1 LNNTNYVLFDIS
13 RYSKFIHSK
22 FNINS
27 HSAYNAIIMATHTR
41 TYTSYAMRYGIA
53 ILLIINILSC
63 KKKTQ
68 TYIVPDAEFSAY
80 VNAYTSGEISKTGAV
95 MVRFNDAAVSSN
107 RVGTPLSDGVFRM
120 SPGIAGAAEWQDER
134 TVKFTPSD
142 DFKSG
147 QNYVVGLRLD
157 KIFDEVPGNLKEF
170 EFNFRT
176 REQHVRINFEGIR
189 APDPAD
195 LSEQEITGTL
205 YTADVAESE
214 AVEQI
219 LTVKQK
225 NNDKINIEWS
235 HDADQTKHTF
245 TVKNITRTDNESA
258 VKFHWDAEAIGT
270 KERGNHSVKVLSL
283 NDFSVIDVV
292 ANKSVNQGVEVTFS
306 DPLKSG
312 QNLDGL
318 ILIEG
323 YKGKLRYVTDGSTL
337 RVFPESKLNGEQKIT
352 IVPAIKNSKGKRMK
366 NPGEWTLTFEQE
378 KPQVRLLGRGVIV
391 PDSDGLMFPFETV
404 SLNAV
409 DVEIFKIFSNNTL
422 QFLQNNRISGEYNLQ
437 TVGRVVYQKKV
448 ALSSLKT
455 DPSLGSWNRYA
466 LDLSKFIDREPDAIY
481 QVRLGFKK
489 EYSTYDCKDEK
500 SDNATAQLTSLSQ
513 EKALTDDDEIKS
525 IMQYRYNWNYDGYKW
540 EHRKKPCYPP
550 YYNPEN
556 FVQRNVV
563 PSNFGLIA
571 KRGTNGDVYV
581 IVTNLLTAKPEGG
594 VNVEL
599 FDYQQQ
605 SLGKVNTNN
614 DGIVMMNSKRDP
626 FAIIVNKGKE
636 HGYLKLGDGMA
647 LSMSRFDVA
656 GDRVQKGLKGY
667 VYGERGIWRPGDSIY
682 LSFILEDKENTLPS
696 KHPVTFEFYDPKG
709 QLQQRNTTSEHT
721 GHIYS
726 FYTKTDPDA
735 PTGNWRAK
743 IQVGGA
749 TFTKTIK
756 VETIKPNRLKINL
769 DFGKDEL
776 SAADG
781 KELKGKLQVNWLHGA
796 AAKNLKAV
804 VEADVKSTNTTFQK
818 FPEFEFDDPARR
830 LKSEP
835 QTIFED
841 KLDKDG
847 AADISASIES
857 KESPGKLRAN
867 FKTRAFEEGGDFSID
882 NFTVDYSPYPYY
894 AGIRIPLN
902 RYGSKRLDMN
912 ETHNLDVVLLDK
924 DGNPATNREL
934 SVGFYKLEWRWW
946 WSRSRGNITSF
957 NSSSHRGALSM
968 DTIQTNREGTASV
981 KLKPE
986 NWGRYLVRVCDEGG
1000 HCTGDIFYA
1009 GNPWYDNDDE
1019 MDEEARRAASML
1031 AFSTDK
1037 KKYEVGDE
1045 IEVRIPTSEDGR
1057 ILLSVENGSK
1067 VLETHWVNTK
1077 KGETTYKFYANEKM
1091 VPTAYLNVSH
1101 IQPHGQAKNDLPI
1114 RMYGVIPV
1122 SVEDPATRLQP
1133 VVDMPEVLKPEETFT
1148 LKVSEKDGKA
1158 MAYTIAIVD
1167 DGLLDLTRFKTPDA
1181 WGAFYAREALGVATW
1196 DVYDNVLGAFGGDL
1210 ERILSIGGDGAAAVP
1225 GAQRANRFKPVVRHI
1240 GPFFLNKRKTNTHE
1254 IVMPNYVG
1262 SVRAMVIAA
1271 KDGAYGKAAVTTP
1284 VRKPLMVLATL
1295 PRVLSPMETLTLP
1308 VNVFAMENKV
1318 RDVKIRV
1325 ESNGLLEFPDGD
1337 TQNLTFASPGD
1348 EVVYFNVKV
1357 PKRIGVAKV
1366 KIIAE
1371 GGGEIATQEIE
1382 LDVRNP
1388 NPYVTNVLED
1398 VVNEDG
1404 KWEVELKPVGMYGTN
1419 SAMLEVSNI
1428 PPINLGKRL
1437 RYLIR
1442 YPHGCIEQTTSS
1454 VFPQLYVSRLMDLEK
1469 DREDEINKNVKA
1481 GLERLKKF
1489 QVASGGF
1496 SYWPGNGESSDWG
1509 SNYAGHFMLEA
1520 KNLGYSLPVG
1530 MLDKWKKHQK
1540 REARNWTPPAHKK
1553 GFSDHGSYN
1562 SYDLMQAYR
1571 LYTLALA
1578 GAPELGAMNRMR
1590 ESTNLTPQGAWR
1602 LAAAYAAAGKPEVA
1616 QALIADLPTDIAPY
1630 RELSYTYGSSLRDQ
1644 AMILETLVMMDD
1656 KPAAANLLKVV
1667 SEQLASNSWHS
1678 TQTTAYCLLAI
1689 GKLVTNA
1696 GGTANQIK
1704 LTYDIGNKGAKNAGS
1719 SNPVLQ
1725 IPIDIDRLDSKSLT
1739 LTNESDGVLY
1749 ARVLIDGKPLQG
1761 DSTDAENNLKMSIQY
1776 QTLKGKKIDPTSIEQ
1791 GTDFVALVTLTNPGK
1806 RGNYEEMALT
1816 QVFPAGWELRNIRLD
1831 NIDYNLTN
1839 DNSEYQDIRDDRI
1852 YTYFDIGSSSSRTY
1866 SILLNAAYEGRYY
1879 LPSVYCEA
1887 MYDNAINARE
1897 SGGWVE
1903 VVRGGES

>member
-1 LNNTNYVLFDIS
+1 
-13 RYSKFIHSK
+13 
-22 FNINS
+22 
-27 HSAYNAIIMATHTR
+27 MATHTR
-41 TYTSYAMRYGIA
+41 TYTSCAMRYGIA
-53 ILLIINILSC
+53 IVLIINILSC

-107 RVGTPLSDGVFRM
+107 RVGTPLSNGVFRLT
-120 SPGIAGAAEWQDER
+120 PNVAGTAEWEDER
-134 TVKFTPSD
+134 TIKFAPSD

-147 QNYVVGLRLD
+147 ENYVVGVRLD
-157 KIFDEVPGNLKEF
+157 KIFDKVPGELKDF

-176 REQHVRINFEGIR
+176 REQHLRVNFEGIR
-189 APDPAD
+189 APDPSD
-195 LSEQEITGTL
+195 LSQQEISGTII
-205 YTADVAESE
+205 TADIADAD
-214 AVEQI
+214 AVKQI
-219 LTVKQK
+219 LSVKQK
-225 NNDKINIEWS
+225 NNDQLDIEWS
-235 HDADQTKHTF
+235 HSVDQTNHAF
-245 TVKNITRTDNESA
+245 TVKNIARTDRESA
-258 VKFHWDAEAIGT
+258 VKFNWDGEAIGT
-270 KERGNHSVKVLSL
+270 RERGNRSIKVPSIA
-283 NDFSVIDVV
+283 DFSVVDVV
-292 ANKSVNQGVEVTFS
+292 SNKSANQGVKITFS
-306 DPLKSG
+306 DPLKSD
-312 QNLDGL
+312 QDLDGL
-318 ILIEG
+318 VLIEN
-323 YKGKLRYVTDGSTL
+323 YDKDIRYVIDGSTL
-337 RVFPESKLNGEQKIT
+337 RIFPKTKLSGEQKIT
-352 IVPAIKNSKGKRMK
+352 IARAVKNSEGKRMK
-366 NPGEWTLTFEQE
+366 NPGEWTITFEQQ

-391 PDSDGLMFPFETV
+391 PDSEGLMFPFEAV

-422 QFLQNNRISGEYNLQ
+422 QFLQNNRISGDYNLRQ
-437 TVGRVVYQKKV
+437 VGRVVYQKKV

-455 DPSLGSWNRYA
+455 DPALGSWNRYA
-466 LDLSKFIDREPDAIY
+466 LDLSKFINRDPDAIY
-481 QVRLGFKK
+481 QVRIGFKQA
-489 EYSTYDCKDEK
+489 YATYECKD
-500 SDNATAQLTSLSQ
+500 DNSENTTTQLTEMGE
-513 EKALTDDDEIKS
+513 EKALTDDDDIKS
-525 IMQYRYNWNYDGYKW
+525 IMQYRYRWDYDGYKW
-540 EHRKKPCYPP
+540 EHRQKPCYPP
-550 YYNPEN
+550 YYNPEH
-556 FVQRNVV
+556 FVSRNVI

-581 IVTNLLTAKPEGG
+581 IVTNLLTAKPESG

-605 SLGKVNTNN
+605 MVGKVKTN
-614 DGIVMMNSKRDP
+614 DEGIAILNSKREV
-626 FAIIVNKGKE
+626 FAVIANKGKE
-636 HGYLKLGDGMA
+636 HGYLKLGDGMS

-667 VYGERGIWRPGDSIY
+667 VYGERGVWRPGDSIY
-682 LSFILEDKENTLPS
+682 LSFILEDKEKTLPS

-721 GHIYS
+721 EHIYS
-726 FYTKTDPDA
+726 FSTKTDPDA
-735 PTGNWRAK
+735 RTGNWRAK
-743 IQVGGA
+743 IQIGGA

-756 VETIKPNRLKINL
+756 VETIKPNRLKINV

-776 SAADG
+776 SATDG

-796 AAKNLKAV
+796 PAKNLKTI
-804 VEADVKSTNTTFQK
+804 VEADVSSTNTTFQK

-835 QTIFED
+835 QVIFEE

-857 KESPGKLRAN
+857 KEAPGKLKAN
-867 FKTRAFEEGGDFSID
+867 FKTRAFEEGGDFSVD

-902 RYGSKRLDMN
+902 RYGSKRLDMK

-924 DGNPATNREL
+924 DGKPAKNREL

-946 WSRSRGNITSF
+946 WSRSRGNLTSF

-968 DTIQTNREGTASV
+968 DTIQTNREGIASV
-981 KLKPE
+981 KVKPE
-986 NWGRYLVRVCDEGG
+986 NWGRYLVRVCDADG

-1009 GNPWYDNDDE
+1009 GTPWYDNDDE

-1037 KKYEVGDE
+1037 EKYEVGDA

-1057 ILLSVENGSK
+1057 ILLSIENGSK

-1077 KGETTYKFYANEKM
+1077 KGETKYKFYATEKM

-1133 VVDMPEVLKPEETFT
+1133 EVDMPEVLKPEETFT
-1148 LKVSEKDGKA
+1148 VKVSEKDGKP
-1158 MAYTIAIVD
+1158 MAYTLAIVD

-1181 WGAFYAREALGVATW
+1181 WSAFYAREALGVATW

-1240 GPFFLNKRKTNTHE
+1240 GPFYLNKRKTNTHE

-1271 KDGAYGKAAVTTP
+1271 KDGAYGKSEVTTP

-1295 PRVLSPMETLTLP
+1295 PRVLSPTETLTLP
-1308 VNVFAMENKV
+1308 VNVFAMEDKV

-1337 TQNLTFASPGD
+1337 TQRLTFTKPGD

-1357 PKRIGVAKV
+1357 PEKIGVAKV

-1371 GGGEIATQEIE
+1371 GGGEITTQEIE

-1388 NPYVTNVLED
+1388 NPYVTDVLEE
-1398 VVNEDG
+1398 VVAEG
-1404 KWEVELKPVGMYGTN
+1404 GTWQTKLKPVGMYGTN
-1419 SAMLEVSNI
+1419 SAMLEVSNL

-1454 VFPQLYVSRLMDLEK
+1454 VFPQLYVSRLMDLEEERK
-1469 DREDEINKNVKA
+1469 KEIDTNVKA

-1496 SYWPGNGESSDWG
+1496 AYWPGGGEASDWG

-1520 KNLGYSLPVG
+1520 QKLGYSLPVG

-1553 GFSDHGSYN
+1553 GFTDHGSYN

-1578 GAPELGAMNRMR
+1578 GAPELGSMNRMR
-1590 ESTNLTPQGAWR
+1590 ESTNLTPQGAWQ
-1602 LAAAYAAAGKPEVA
+1602 LAAAYAAAGKSEVSK
-1616 QALIADLPTDIAPY
+1616 ALIAELPTDIAPY
-1630 RELSYTYGSSLRDQ
+1630 RELARTYGSDLRDQ
-1644 AMILETLVMMDD
+1644 GMILETLVMMDD
-1656 KPAAANLLKVV
+1656 KSKAANLLKAM
-1667 SEQLASNSWHS
+1667 SDKLASGRWYS

-1689 GKLVTNA
+1689 GKLVTKSGGNA
-1696 GGTANQIK
+1696 QQIR
-1704 LTYDIGNKGAKNAGS
+1704 LTYNVGDKGEQNAGS
-1719 SNPVLQ
+1719 TNPVLQ
-1725 IPIDIDRLDSKSLT
+1725 IPIDIDRLDKQELSLT
-1739 LTNESDGVLY
+1739 NQSGGVLY

-1761 DSTDAENNLKMSIQY
+1761 DSTNTENDLKMSIRY
-1776 QTLKGKKIDPTSIEQ
+1776 QTLKGKKLDPTSIEQ
-1791 GTDFVALVTLTNPGK
+1791 GTDFVAMVTLTNPGK

-1816 QVFPAGWELRNIRLD
+1816 QVFPAGWELRNLRMD

-1839 DNSEYQDIRDDRI
+1839 DNAEYQDIRDDRI
-1852 YTYFDIGSSSSRTY
+1852 YTYFDIGSSSTRTY

-1897 SGGWVE
+1897 KGGWVE
-1903 VVRGGES
+1903 VVRGDS

>member
-1 LNNTNYVLFDIS
+1 
-13 RYSKFIHSK
+13 
-22 FNINS
+22 
-27 HSAYNAIIMATHTR
+27 MATHTR
-41 TYTSYAMRYGIA
+41 TYITCAMRYGMA
-53 ILLIINILSC
+53 FLLIINILSC

-68 TYIVPDAEFSAY
+68 TYIIPDAEFSAY

-95 MVRFNDAAVSSN
+95 MVRFNDAAVGTA
-107 RVGTPLSDGVFRM
+107 RVGTPLSDGILRLTPNV
-120 SPGIAGAAEWQDER
+120 AGTAEWQDER
-134 TVKFTPSD
+134 TIKFTPSD
-142 DFKSG
+142 ELASG
-147 QNYVVGLRLD
+147 ENYVVGVRLD
-157 KIFDEVPGNLKEF
+157 KIFDEVPSNLRNF

-176 REQHVRINFEGIR
+176 LEQHFTVHIEGIGSDSPR
-189 APDPAD
+189 N
-195 LSEQEITGTL
+195 LSRQRITG
-205 YTADVAESE
+205 YVQTADQATPDAMS
-214 AVEQI
+214 QI
-219 LTVKQK
+219 LTAKQK
-225 NNDKINIEWS
+225 NNDQIDIAWTHDDALRQHNFVINNVERGDKAS
-235 HDADQTKHTF
+235 SVQLC
-245 TVKNITRTDNESA
+245 
-258 VKFHWDAEAIGT
+258 WDGEAIGVRR
-270 KERGNHSVKVLSL
+270 KGNRAVVVPSL
-283 NDFSVIDVV
+283 DDFSVMDVRTTKGKDKYV
-292 ANKSVNQGVEVTFS
+292 QISFS
-306 DPLKSG
+306 DPLSPN

-323 YKGKLRYVTDGSTL
+323 YKGKLRTTINNNEI
-337 RVFPESKLNGEQKIT
+337 RVFPADGIGGKQTVT
-352 IVPAIKNSKGKRMK
+352 IAKGIKNTAGKKMK
-366 NPGEWTLTFEQE
+366 NPGEWAVTFEQE
-378 KPQVRLLGRGVIV
+378 KPQVRLVGRGVIV
-391 PDSDGLMFPFETV
+391 PDSEGLMFPFEAV

-422 QFLQNNRISGEYNLQ
+422 QFLQNNRISGEYSLRE
-437 TVGRVVYQKKV
+437 VGRVVYQKKV
-448 ALSSLKT
+448 ALSSLKA
-455 DPSLGSWNRYA
+455 DPMLGSWNRYA
-466 LDLSKFIDREPDAIY
+466 LDLSKFINRDPNAIY
-481 QVRLGFKK
+481 QIRLGFKQD
-489 EYSTYDCKDEK
+489 YATYVCEGDN
-500 SDNATAQLTSLSQ
+500 SDNATAQLTALG
-513 EKALTDDDEIKS
+513 EDKALTDEDDIRS
-525 IMQYRYNWNYDGYKW
+525 IMRYNYSYNYDGYKW
-540 EHRKKPCYPP
+540 EHRKNPCYPP
-550 YYNPEN
+550 YYNPQN
-556 FVQRNVV
+556 FVSRNVI
-563 PSNFGLIA
+563 PSNFGMIA
-571 KRGTNGDVYV
+571 KRGTNGDMYV
-581 IVTNLLTAKPEGG
+581 IVTNLLTALPEVG
-594 VNVEL
+594 VQVEL

-605 SLGKVNTNN
+605 SLGKTQTNDEGIAVMNT
-614 DGIVMMNSKRDP
+614 KRDP
-626 FAIIVNKGKE
+626 FAVIAKKGKE
-636 HGYLKLGDGMA
+636 HGYLKLADGMS
-647 LSMSRFDVA
+647 LSLSRFDVA

-667 VYGERGIWRPGDSIY
+667 VYGERGVWRPGDSIY
-682 LSFILEDKENTLPS
+682 LSFILEDKEKTLPS

-781 KELKGKLQVNWLHGA
+781 KKLAGKLQVNWLHGA
-796 AAKNLKAV
+796 PAKKLKTV
-804 VEADVKSTNTTFQK
+804 VEADVNSTNTTFQK

-835 QTIFED
+835 QVIFD
-841 KLDKDG
+841 KKLDENG
-847 AADISASIES
+847 TADISASIES
-857 KESPGKLRAN
+857 KEAPGKLRAN

-912 ETHNLDVVLLDK
+912 KTHNLDVVLLDK
-924 DGNPATNREL
+924 DGYPAENRQL
-934 SVGFYKLEWRWW
+934 TVGFYKLNWRWW
-946 WSRSRGNITSF
+946 WSNSDGNITSF
-957 NSSSHRGALSM
+957 NSSSHHNSLST
-968 DTIQTNREGTASV
+968 DSIQTNAEGVASV
-981 KLKPE
+981 KVKPE

-1009 GNPWYDNDDE
+1009 GSPWYDNDDE
-1019 MDEEARRAASML
+1019 LDEESRRAASML

-1037 KKYEVGDE
+1037 KKYEVGDAV
-1045 IEVRIPTSEDGR
+1045 EVRIPTSEDGR
-1057 ILLSVENGSK
+1057 ILLSIENGSK
-1067 VLETHWVNTK
+1067 VLETHWINTK
-1077 KGETTYKFYANEKM
+1077 KGETKYKFYANEKM

-1122 SVEDPATRLQP
+1122 SVEDPKTRLQP
-1133 VVDMPEVLKPEETFT
+1133 VVDMPEVLKPEEKFT
-1148 LKVSEKDGKA
+1148 VKVSEKDGKP
-1158 MAYTIAIVD
+1158 MAYTLAIVD

-1181 WGAFYAREALGVATW
+1181 WSAFYAREALGVSTW
-1196 DVYDNVLGAFGGDL
+1196 DVYDNVLGAFGGEL
-1210 ERILSIGGDGAAAVP
+1210 ERILSIGGDAAATVP

-1240 GPFFLNKRKTNTHE
+1240 GPFYLNKRKTNTHE

-1271 KDGAYGKAAVTTP
+1271 KDGAYGKTDVTTP

-1308 VNVFAMENKV
+1308 VNVFAMEDKV

-1325 ESNGLLEFPDGD
+1325 ESNGMLEFPDGD
-1337 TQNLTFASPGD
+1337 TQNLTFTKPGD
-1348 EVVYFNVKV
+1348 DVVYFNVKV
-1357 PKRIGVAKV
+1357 PVKIGVAKV

-1388 NPYVTNVLED
+1388 NPYITD
-1398 VVNEDG
+1398 VVE
-1404 KWEVELKPVGMYGTN
+1404 EVVNQDDTWNVDLKPVGVYGTN
-1419 SAMLEVSNI
+1419 SAMLEVSSI

-1454 VFPQLYVSRLMDLEK
+1454 VFPQLYVSRLMELGEQREK
-1469 DREDEINKNVKA
+1469 EISVNVKA

-1496 SYWPGNGESSDWG
+1496 AYWPGNGEASDWG
-1509 SNYAGHFMLEA
+1509 TNYAGHFMLEA
-1520 KNLGYSLPVG
+1520 RKLGYSLPVG
-1530 MLDKWKKHQK
+1530 MLDKWKKHQR

-1553 GFSDHGSYN
+1553 GFTDHGSYN

-1616 QALIADLPTDIAPY
+1616 QSLIDGLPTDIAPY
-1630 RELSYTYGSSLRDQ
+1630 RELARTYGSDLRDQ
-1644 AMILETLVMMDD
+1644 AMILETLGMLED
-1656 KPAAANLLKVV
+1656 KTQAVNLLKTM
-1667 SEQLASNSWHS
+1667 SGKLASGSWYS

-1689 GKLVTNA
+1689 GKLVTDSGGANNA
-1696 GGTANQIK
+1696 IRVAYN
-1704 LTYDIGNKGAKNAGS
+1704 IGNAGAKNAGS
-1719 SNPVLQ
+1719 DSPVLQ
-1725 IPIDIDRLDSKSLT
+1725 IPIDIDRLDNQSLT
-1739 LTNESDGVLY
+1739 LTNQSGGVLY
-1749 ARVLIDGKPLQG
+1749 ARVLLDGKPLQG
-1761 DSTDAENNLKMSIQY
+1761 DSTSAANDLKMSIHY
-1776 QTLKGKKIDPTSIEQ
+1776 QTLKGNKLDPSSIEQ
-1791 GTDFVALVTLTNPGK
+1791 GTDFVAMVTLTNPGK

-1816 QVFPAGWELRNIRLD
+1816 QVFPAGWELRNIRMD
-1831 NIDYNLTN
+1831 NLDYNLAN
-1839 DNSEYQDIRDDRI
+1839 DAAEYQDIRDDRV
-1852 YTYFDIGSSSSRTY
+1852 YTYFDIGSSSTRTY

-1903 VVRGGES
+1903 VVRGDSEES